1 MFNSS
6 DSEIWCNLLFKFVSV
21 PFILLLIIV
30 SANQALSLY
39 SSNTGDALQQAET
52 RRELTDN
59 MFF

>member
-6 DSEIWCNLLFKFVSV
+6 DSEVWCSLLFKFVSI
-21 PFILLLIIV
+21 PFILLLIV
-30 SANQALSLY
+30 VTVNQAFSLY
-39 SSNTGDALQQAET
+39 SNSSSDLEQAEI